1 MTDRI
6 STPTLKIEE
15 MTDDQLKALAYD
27 ELMKITNSQRNYEML
42 KREITR
48 RAEVGNGVKAE

>member
-6 STPTLKIEE
+6 PTQTLKIEE
-15 MTDDQLKALAYD
+15 MTDDQLKSIAYD
-27 ELMKITNSQRNYEML
+27 ELMKITNAQRNYEML

-48 RAEVGNGVKAE
+48 RAEAGNGAVKE